1 MYEAYIVKI
10 NSLRKHENADR
21 LQIAEIFNN
30 NVIVDLSTKIG
41 DVGIYFPVD
50 GKLGQEYAEYNNLLR
65 KKDEQGNEIGG
76 YLDAEKRNIK
86 AMKLRGERS
95 EGLFMPLES
104 LSPFTDITKIQVG
117 DKITTINGT
126 LICEK
131 YIPRTNGRKR
141 NGNMPKKKLKK
152 KVSYPTFKEH
162 VDTEQLDYYIDQ
174 FKKGDTCYIT
184 LKMHGTSQRT
194 GYLPRERKGLF
205 KLFKAKYGTI
215 TGTRRVVLDRID
227 EKVSGGFYGNDGFRK
242 QYHDYFKDKLQKGE
256 TIYYEVVGWVDENT
270 PIMPSGDNKKI
281 KDKEFTKMYGDRTHF
296 TYGCEPG
303 FSNIYVY
310 RMTMTNED
318 GYVIEYPWELVK
330 TRCEEMGVNH
340 VPELDK
346 FIFTTQNN
354 LLKRV
359 EKYLDITD
367 PVGKTHIA
375 EGIVVRI
382 DNRKSFKSYK
392 KKGFYFKVLEGI
404 IKETADAPDLEESQ
418 EV

>member
-1 MYEAYIVKI
+1 
-10 NSLRKHENADR
+10 
-21 LQIAEIFNN
+21 
-30 NVIVDLSTKIG
+30 
-41 DVGIYFPVD
+41 
-50 GKLGQEYAEYNNLLR
+50 
-65 KKDEQGNEIGG
+65 
-76 YLDAEKRNIK
+76 
-86 AMKLRGERS
+86 
-95 EGLFMPLES
+95 
-104 LSPFTDITKIQVG
+104 
-117 DKITTINGT
+117 
-126 LICEK
+126 
-131 YIPRTNGRKR
+131 
-141 NGNMPKKKLKK
+141 MPKKKLKK
-152 KVSYPTFKEH
+152 KVAFPTFKVH
-162 VDTEQLDYYIDQ
+162 VDTEQFDYYLDQ

-205 KLFKAKYGTI
+205 RLFKEKYGTI

-281 KDKEFTKMYGDRTHF
+281 KDKEFTKMYGDTTHF

-318 GYVIEYPWELVK
+318 GYVVEYSWEQVK

-359 EKYLDITD
+359 EKNLDITD

>member
-50 GKLGQEYAEYNNLLR
+50 GKLGQEYAEHNNLLR

-117 DKITTINGT
+117 DKITTLNGT

-131 YIPRTNGRKR
+131 YIPRTNGRRR
-141 NGNMPKKKLKK
+141 NGNIPKKKLKK
-152 KVSYPTFKEH
+152 KISYPTFKEH
-162 VDTEQLDYYIDQ
+162 VDTEQLDYYLDQ
-174 FKKGDTCYIT
+174 FKKGDICYIT

-205 KLFKAKYGTI
+205 KLFKAKYGTV
-215 TGTRRVVLDRID
+215 TGTRRVVLDKID

-256 TIYYEVVGWVDENT
+256 TVYYEVVGWVDKDT
-270 PIMPSGDNKKI
+270 PIMPSGDNKKT
-281 KDKEFTKMYGDRTHF
+281 KDKDFIKMYGDRTHF
-296 TYGCEPG
+296 TYGCEQG

-318 GYVIEYPWELVK
+318 GYVVEYSWDLVK
-330 TRCEEMGVNH
+330 TRCEEMGVNY

-346 FIFTTQNN
+346 FIFNNTTTLMSKVN
-354 LLKRV
+354 
-359 EKYLDITD
+359 KYLDITD
-367 PVGKTHIA
+367 PIGKTHIA
-375 EGIVVRI
+375 EGVVVRI
-382 DNRKSFKSYK
+382 NNRKSFKAYK
-392 KKGFYFKVLEGI
+392 KKGFFFKVLEGL
-404 IKETADAPDLEESQ
+404 IKETADTPDLEESQ